1 MGANKMRR
9 KLQLLTGAFA
19 VLLLTAFSASAQ
31 AVADSKAVEDT
42 DTKMFDAKVVE
53 VAENHISVIARTGV
67 EHVIEINNERTK
79 VTIEGE
85 EVSLKNVRE
94 GDVITI
100 ELDEQN
106 PIMFAKN
113 ISFSAATEQVAR
125 VRR

>member
-1 MGANKMRR
+1 MRR
-9 KLQLLTGAFA
+9 KLQLLTGALAALVLAA
-19 VLLLTAFSASAQ
+19 VSASAQ
-31 AVADSKAVEDT
+31 AVTENSATDDT
-42 DTKMFDAKVVE
+42 ETRLIDAKVVE

-79 VTIEGE
+79 VMIEGE

-113 ISFSAATEQVAR
+113 ITFSASAEQVAK